1 MKRTLQTRGHC
12 QVCDTRSVSRK
23 QLLGASCV
31 ASTAY
36 LVLALLAAHSG
47 VFLFEQRTRSAV
59 TLAHGP
65 ALDGVMRAVS
75 LLGDGW
81 GLIPLIVL
89 GSAALWQR
97 HRAWAAALPP
107 IMLGTWALQWAAK
120 WTTDRPRPNMAPLGF
135 PSGHVLSLVVLFGLA
150 SYLLCRVRSDRA
162 ARALGICCA
171 STMLVMVAA
180 SRLYLEAHWIL
191 DVAGGFLLGLAYLMA
206 LIWVAEMRA
215 GRASIPVAEPAIV
228 PEPAAGRERAAA
240 APIVPSL

>member
-1 MKRTLQTRGHC
+1 MSRR
-12 QVCDTRSVSRK
+12 QV
-23 QLLGASCV
+23 LGVSCV

-36 LVLALLAAHSG
+36 LLLALLTAHAG
-47 VFLFEQRTRSAV
+47 VFLFEERTRSAV
-59 TLAHGP
+59 GPAHAP

-75 LLGDGW
+75 LLGDSW

-89 GSAALWQR
+89 GSAALWRR
-97 HRAWAAALPP
+97 HRDWATALPA

-120 WTTDRPRPNMAPLGF
+120 WTTDRPRPNLAPLGF

-150 SYLLCRVRSDRA
+150 SYVLCRVRSDRA
-162 ARALGICCA
+162 ARALGIGCA

-206 LIWVAEMRA
+206 LIWVAEMRGGQVA
-215 GRASIPVAEPAIV
+215 VPVTEPARVPEPAIV
-228 PEPAAGRERAAA
+228 P
-240 APIVPSL
+240 SL

>member
-1 MKRTLQTRGHC
+1 M
-12 QVCDTRSVSRK
+12 SRK

-47 VFLFEQRTRSAV
+47 VFTFEERTRSTV
-59 TLAHGP
+59 SLAHGA

-75 LLGDGW
+75 LLGDGR

-89 GSAALWQR
+89 GSAALWPR
-97 HRAWAAALPP
+97 RRDWAAALPA

-120 WTTDRPRPNMAPLGF
+120 WTTDRPRPNLAPLGF

-150 SYLLCRVRSDRA
+150 SYVLCRVRSDRA
-162 ARALGICCA
+162 ARALGIGCA

-206 LIWVAEMRA
+206 LIWVAELRGGQVA
-215 GRASIPVAEPAIV
+215 VPVTEPARVPEPAIV
-228 PEPAAGRERAAA
+228 P
-240 APIVPSL
+240 SL

>member
-1 MKRTLQTRGHC
+1 M
-12 QVCDTRSVSRK
+12 SRK

-36 LVLALLAAHSG
+36 FVLALLTTHSG
-47 VFLFEQRTRSAV
+47 VFTFEERTRSTV
-59 TLAHGP
+59 SLAHGA

-75 LLGDGW
+75 ILGDGW

-89 GSAALWQR
+89 GSAALWPR
-97 HRAWAAALPP
+97 HRSWAAALPP

-120 WTTDRPRPNMAPLGF
+120 WATDRPRPNLAPLGF

-150 SYLLCRVRSDRA
+150 SYVLCRVRSDRA
-162 ARALGICCA
+162 ARALGIGCA

-206 LIWVAEMRA
+206 LIWVAEMRVA
-215 GRASIPVAEPAIV
+215 PAPVPVTEPAMA
-228 PEPAAGRERAAA
+228 PASATQRVAAA
-240 APIVPSL
+240 PPIVPSL